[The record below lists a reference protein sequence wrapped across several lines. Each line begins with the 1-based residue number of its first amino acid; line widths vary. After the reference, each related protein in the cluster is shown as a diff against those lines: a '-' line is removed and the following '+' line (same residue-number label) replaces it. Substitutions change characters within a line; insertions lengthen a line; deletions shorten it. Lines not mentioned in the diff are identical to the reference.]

1 MSEYTTELRYICETY
16 AGLKESAG
24 YKDVP
29 SIIEGARSKIFSF
42 DYPIF
47 DSAYKSVIETK
58 IIKHYYTREIAHES
72 VGLWLLRLDATM
84 NEIMP
89 YYNQLYKSELIKFD
103 PMQDTDLTKDHTKD
117 NSGNSQTDD
126 DYTGTRD
133 RTSEEW
139 NKFHDTP
146 QSGINFQQ
154 LADGQYMTDVRHIT
168 DTENITDNNERDIE
182 HEYTDTESYLEHI
195 KGKSPGTS
203 YSKFLNEYRDT
214 FLNIDMM
221 VINDLKDLFFNLW

>member
-16 AGLKESAG
+16 SGLKESTG

-29 SIIEGARSKIFSF
+29 SIIEAARSKIFSF
-42 DYPIF
+42 NYPIF

-126 DYTGTRD
+126 DFTGTRS